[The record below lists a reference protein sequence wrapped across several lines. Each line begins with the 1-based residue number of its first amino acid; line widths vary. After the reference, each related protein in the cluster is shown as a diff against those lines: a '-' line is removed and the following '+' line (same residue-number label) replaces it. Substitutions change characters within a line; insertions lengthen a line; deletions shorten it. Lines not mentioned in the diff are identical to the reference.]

1 MMEMSITGKDYIELL
16 EKKNFR
22 LDDITFDT
30 YSENNVIQE
39 LNIYKTYKSKNNSKV
54 SAEITLC
61 CEDID
66 AFNREGIIYDEDR
79 LYDSVDY
86 RRRIDKDI
94 NYDLFDCASVNV
106 YGEAMV
112 GGSLDVEYTGEEFR
126 GIGLKN
132 KKYFKYNTEPSP
144 IYELSL
150 ENLEQVLYIQDCQD
164 KTPHINFLLQNYL
177 FYYSKII
184 EPIINP
190 IMEYLGAVGKCN
202 INLDIGTENDVG
214 IVDNEIKL
222 TYIKDCIELGGYSE
236 VELFSVF
243 VDLLYGNLYGII
255 QVDDDIEVGV
265 NKFKYINL
273 TEITKEK
280 LIEELKTDNMIK
292 EHCNDKL

>member
-1 MMEMSITGKDYIELL
+1 MTGKDYIELL
-16 EKKNFR
+16 EKKNFI
-22 LDDITFDT
+22 LDNITFDT
-30 YSENNVIQE
+30 FSENNVIQE
-39 LNIYKTYKSKNNSKV
+39 LNIYKTYKSRNNSKV
-54 SAEITLC
+54 SVEISLC

-66 AFNREGIIYDEDR
+66 AFNRGGIIYDEDR

-86 RRRIDKDI
+86 RRRIDKEID
-94 NYDLFDCASVNV
+94 YDWFDCISVNV
-106 YGEAMV
+106 YGEVMIND
-112 GGSLDVEYTGEEFR
+112 SLDAEYNGEEFR

-132 KKYFKYNTEPSP
+132 KKYFIYRMEPEP
-144 IYELSL
+144 PYELSL
-150 ENLEQVLYIQDCQD
+150 ENLEQVLYIQDSQD

-190 IMEYLGAVGKCN
+190 IMESLEAIGKCS
-202 INLDIGTENDVG
+202 INLDIGTENGAG
-214 IVDNEIKL
+214 IVDDEIKI
-222 TYIKDCIELGGYSE
+222 TYIKNVVELGGYSE

-280 LIEELKTDNMIK
+280 LIEELKNDNFIK
-292 EHCNDKL
+292 EYCNGKL